1 MSVAVLRSTIRSC
14 SFGLYPSSEAVI
26 LCFPNLTLINVF
38 GGSWGSAPSRR
49 MSAPGGLLR
58 TDNFPISSGGRGLG
72 CKTIFGGFAPSKRR
86 SCSIAK
92 YPSILTVSRWV
103 PNVTFLKVCVALVG
117 RPLSRVT
124 AAPGGSVSIVR
135 SPSLGPFTTE
145 EDGFFKMKGI
155 EQSSNV
161 VAHTNHTYK
170 GIHLRRLVDI
180 YTLIGVIPT
189 NM

>member
-26 LCFPNLTLINVF
+26 LWF
-38 GGSWGSAPSRR
+38 
-49 MSAPGGLLR
+49 
-58 TDNFPISSGGRGLG
+58 
-72 CKTIFGGFAPSKRR
+72 
-86 SCSIAK
+86 
-92 YPSILTVSRWV
+92 
-103 PNVTFLKVCVALVG
+103 PNVTFLKVCGALVG

-155 EQSSNV
+155 EQSSK
-161 VAHTNHTYK
+161 VAAQTNQTHK
-170 GIHLRRLVDI
+170 GILFRRLME
-180 YTLIGVIPT
+180 LSPPIGASA
-189 NM
+189 